1 MYVIIHA
8 EELVSGNDN
17 MKRVLECAVGVNWH
31 IYVRAAVLEILLLH
45 CARNKVDRLRWM
57 EWLEFQELSD
67 QEHYQ
72 NAQHNAQYDHE
83 AFLGEEAKTFDQ
95 LTPEESR
102 RRLG

>member
-1 MYVIIHA
+1 MH
-8 EELVSGNDN
+8 
-17 MKRVLECAVGVNWH
+17 VG
-31 IYVRAAVLEILLLH
+31 LEILMAFCMLGIKLT
-45 CARNKVDRLRWM
+45 DGRWM
-57 EWLEFQELSD
+57 EWFKFQELSD